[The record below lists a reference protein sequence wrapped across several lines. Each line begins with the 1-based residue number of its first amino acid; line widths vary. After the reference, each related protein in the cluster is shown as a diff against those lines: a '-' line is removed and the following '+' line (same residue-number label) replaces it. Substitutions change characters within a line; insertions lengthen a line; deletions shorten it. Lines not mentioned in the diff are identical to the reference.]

1 MQDFRLE
8 DTRMYSRRC
17 HLLFIAALLASFV
30 IAGAGIATPYEIS
43 FHSGTIMPRAGQF
56 DLPTAALDESRAHC
70 LIQLHEYLCKGH
82 RTALSEA
89 GIELLVYLPDRAYV
103 ASVRADA
110 NPVELAARGVRHVSP
125 MLAEYKLHPRV
136 AERRFGSWSAM
147 SDGRRIYS
155 VEIMPDVALDQAAV
169 EITGIGG
176 EAGNR
181 FEAAHTLL
189 VAFDSDRIV
198 ELAELDAV
206 LFVNEAPPPMDMVN
220 DVVRTRL
227 HVNEIQAAPYNLNGD
242 SVTILVYDGGMIDGT
257 HPDFSGRVT
266 WNETAQIADHPTHVA
281 GTVGGN
287 GSQSSGTY
295 RGMAPGARIISGQ
308 YDACIPYC
316 LYESPN
322 DFEEDYTHART
333 VYGVELT
340 TNSIGANIDPN
351 GYPCDWLGDYET
363 TSRLLDRMT
372 RSTADQPLMMFF
384 AAGNERN
391 GTNCGYTSYRCM
403 SVPAGAKNIITVGAT
418 TGTDG
423 VASFS
428 SFGPTDDGRLK
439 PEVCATGVSVTS
451 CRPGPNYGYQDMSG
465 TSMATPAAAGT
476 ACLILQQWHR
486 LFPGAPDPL
495 PETMKA
501 ILINS
506 ATDIATAGPDF
517 QTGFGLVNGLQAVQN
532 LLAGGVLE
540 SALEIGEQFEHTFT
554 VPAGLN
560 ELNVS
565 LAWSDVPAAGN
576 VIPTLV
582 NDLDLYL
589 VDPNGTRHEPWLM
602 RHHNPGAPATRGRDS
617 VNVCEKVTVASPIA
631 GTWTLHVSGTLNSGE
646 SQTFGISAN
655 ATLVASWATI
665 TGQLHRAGTGEPIA
679 GRVFVVGGSQTA
691 NTDPEGHYLLSV
703 VADAPY
709 ALRAISY
716 GYVPRDTLVNVPAG
730 NLEVNFTLTQAANGT
745 ISGYVRNQLGS
756 PLPGSTVTF
765 RFPMAQIP
773 PFSVDETGFYTTTL
787 PGANFY
793 DVTADFAGHAVS
805 QRIFLPENGAVTLN
819 LVINDPR
826 FGPAGPDGYGY
837 YAYETDDPGA
847 SAAYDWL
854 EISPT
859 LGGPGT
865 AVTGTGND
873 WQVLVNTPFPIRFYG
888 QQYTQISIGADGWV
902 KPGAESGGMLYR
914 NVGIP
919 TAEEPNG
926 MICVFW
932 DDLYPNHPQR
942 GGDVS
947 HYHDAATGRFI
958 IEYNAVPH
966 YAPPES
972 TVTAQIV
979 FYNATVRPTL
989 TGDNEF
995 QLQYRELNYHGP
1007 GSDVDADAT
1016 VGIENAGGTDGIQI
1030 VYDGTYHQTCFEL
1043 AAEYALRFTTGAMAT
1058 VSGQVTM
1065 IPPVG
1070 DITEAIIQIGARTV
1084 HPASDGSYSADSVIA
1099 GVQTITAT
1107 YPGYETGQRE
1117 YIVIPEGGT
1126 VQVNFELYRL
1136 DPALNL
1142 SGEYREPSRTIALW
1156 WEPPQ
1161 WDGGALDE
1169 LSGYR
1174 VMLAGRGEIATVADT
1189 SYAYIV
1195 EESGDYD
1202 FWIVAVYDGGVA
1214 DSSNHFR
1221 VTVSL
1226 SSEHSSSLVPEQ
1238 FYLSQNF
1245 PNPFNPTTHIEYGLP
1260 QAAHVS
1266 LHVYDVLGRTVAIL
1280 QNGNQTAGTYRVAF
1294 DAQRMGSGVYFYRI
1308 QAGNFEQIR
1317 KMLLI
1322 R

>member
-1 MQDFRLE
+1 MN
-8 DTRMYSRRC
+8 SRRC
-17 HLLFIAALLASFV
+17 NLLHIAALLASFV
-30 IAGAGIATPYEIS
+30 IAGAGGAAPYEIP
-43 FHSGTIMPRAGQF
+43 FHGGTITPREGQL
-56 DLPTAALDESRAHC
+56 DLPESSLDGSRAHC
-70 LIQLHEYLCKGH
+70 LIQLEEYLGKDQ
-82 RTALSEA
+82 RAALSA
-89 GIELLVYLPDRAYV
+89 VGIELLVYLPDRAYV
-103 ASVRADA
+103 ASVRSDVS
-110 NPVELAARGVRHVSP
+110 PTELAARGVRHASP

-136 AERRFGSWSAM
+136 VERRFGSWSAM
-147 SDGRRIYS
+147 PDGNRIYA
-155 VEIMPDVALDQAAV
+155 VEIMPDVALDQAAI
-169 EITGIGG
+169 EIIGIDG

-189 VAFDSDRIV
+189 VAFDPDRIE

-206 LFVNEAPPPMDMVN
+206 LFINEAPPPMDVVN

-295 RGMAPGARIISGQ
+295 RGMAPAARIISGQ

-322 DFEEDYTHART
+322 DFEEDYTRART

-351 GYPCDWLGDYET
+351 GYPCDWFGDYET
-363 TSRLLDRMT
+363 TSRLLDHLT

-439 PEVCATGVSVTS
+439 PEISATGVSVTS

-506 ATDIATAGPDF
+506 ATDVATAGPDF

-540 SALEIGEQFEHTFT
+540 SALEIGEQFEHTFM

-560 ELNVS
+560 ELHVS

-576 VIPTLV
+576 VVPTLV
-582 NDLDLYL
+582 NDLDLSL
-589 VDPNGTRHEPWLM
+589 VDPNSTIHEPWLM
-602 RHHNPGAPATRGRDS
+602 RHHNPGAPVTRGRDS
-617 VNVCEKVTVASPIA
+617 VNVCEKVTVSNPVA
-631 GTWTLHVSGTLNSGE
+631 GTWALRVSGRLNSGD
-646 SQTFGISAN
+646 SQTFALSAN

-665 TGQLHRAGTGEPIA
+665 TGQIRRAGTGDGIA
-679 GRVFVVGGSQTA
+679 GRVFIVGESQTA
-691 NTDPEGHYLLSV
+691 NTDAQGQYLLSV
-703 VADAPY
+703 AADASY
-709 ALRAISY
+709 VLRAISY

-730 NLEVNFTLTQAANGT
+730 NIEINFSLPQAANGT
-745 ISGYVRNQLGS
+745 LSGYVRNQLGS
-756 PLPGSTVTF
+756 PLSGAIVSF

-773 PFSVDETGFYTTTL
+773 EVSVDEAGFYTTTL
-787 PGANFY
+787 PGANLY
-793 DVTADFAGHAVS
+793 DVTADYAGHAVS
-805 QRIFLPENGAVTLN
+805 HRVFIPEDGAATLD

-826 FGPAGPDGYGY
+826 FGPAGPDAFGY
-837 YAYETDDPGA
+837 YAYEAGDPGA

-854 EISPT
+854 EISPAM
-859 LGGPGT
+859 GGPGT

-873 WQVLVNTPFPIRFYG
+873 WQMLVNTPFPIRFYG
-888 QQYTQISIGADGWV
+888 QQYTQLAIGADGWV
-902 KPGAESGGMLYR
+902 KPGAESGGTLYR

-932 DDLYPNHPQR
+932 DDLYPNHPQN

-947 HYHDAATGRFI
+947 YYHDAATGRFI
-958 IEYNAVPH
+958 VEYNAVPH

-972 TVTAQIV
+972 TVTAQVV
-979 FYNATVRPTL
+979 FYSTAVRPTL

-995 QLQYRELNYHGP
+995 QLQYRALNYHGP

-1030 VYDGTYHQTCFEL
+1030 VYDGTYDAACFEL
-1043 AAEYALRFTTGAMAT
+1043 VPDYALRFTTGAMAT
-1058 VSGQVTM
+1058 VEGQLTL
-1065 IPPVG
+1065 IPAVG
-1070 DITEAIIQIGARTV
+1070 DITEAVIQISARTV
-1084 HPASDGSYSADSVIA
+1084 HPSSDGSYTADSVIA
-1099 GVQTITAT
+1099 GVHTVTAT
-1107 YPGYETGQRE
+1107 YSGYETGRRE
-1117 YIVIPEGGT
+1117 YVVVPEGGS
-1126 VQVNFELYRL
+1126 VQVDFELYRL

-1142 SGEYREPSRTIALW
+1142 SGEYRESTQTIALW

-1161 WDGGALDE
+1161 WGGGALDE
-1169 LSGYR
+1169 FSGYR
-1174 VMLAGRGEIATVADT
+1174 IMLGGQGEIATVADT
-1189 SYAYIV
+1189 NFAYLV
-1195 EESGDYD
+1195 EESGEYD
-1202 FWIVAVYDGGVA
+1202 FWIVAVYDGGAA

-1226 SSEHSSSLVPEQ
+1226 SSEHPSVFVPEE

-1260 QAAHVS
+1260 QAAHV
-1266 LHVYDVLGRTVAIL
+1266 LLLVYDVLGRTVAVL
-1280 QNGNQTAGTYRVAF
+1280 QNGNQAAGTYRVAF
-1294 DAQRMGSGVYFYRI
+1294 DAQRLGSGVYFYRI